1 MRNKVKLRQLLDTQP
16 LDAKPLDANANPP
29 DAALPWGLWHQES
42 VTRLERNPPVFV
54 SGSGL
59 GPGSTTLRS

>member
-29 DAALPWGLWHQES
+29 DAALPWGLWRQES

-59 GPGSTTLRS
+59 GP